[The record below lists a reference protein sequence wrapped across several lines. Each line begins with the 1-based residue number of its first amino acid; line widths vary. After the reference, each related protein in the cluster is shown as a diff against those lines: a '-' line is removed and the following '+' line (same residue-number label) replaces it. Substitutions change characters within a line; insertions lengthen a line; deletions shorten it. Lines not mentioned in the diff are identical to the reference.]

1 MIRKIA
7 AAAFAA
13 TAGIALGAGTGHAT
27 VVTYNSQA
35 AFNAATTGLTT
46 YLIPAP
52 ASGTYQPV
60 SSPFTIG
67 PLSFTSDGG
76 SQFLVNDNAY
86 LTGEPYLDAYPV
98 ITETVGANGSTA
110 LSFTIGTYASPE
122 TLAID
127 VNGAFAT
134 DVNTAGLPNA
144 SFLGITST
152 SPISA
157 VTITDTTSNMDET
170 DILNFQVGSAL
181 PVAPV
186 PEPASL
192 ALFGSALLGLSVAR
206 RRARL
211 TGAATARWRQ

>member
-1 MIRKIA
+1 MISKIA

-13 TAGIALGAGTGHAT
+13 TAGIALGTGTGRAA

-52 ASGTYQPV
+52 ASGTSEPV
-60 SSPFTIG
+60 SSPYTIG

-76 SQFLVNDNAY
+76 SLFLVSDTAY
-86 LTGEPYLDAYPV
+86 GTGEPYLDAYPV
-98 ITETVGANGSTA
+98 ATETVGATGPTGPTA
-110 LSFTIGTYASPE
+110 LSFTIGTFLSPQ

-134 DVNTAGLPNA
+134 DVNTGGAPNA

-152 SPISA
+152 SPISD
-157 VTITDTTSNMDET
+157 VTIADTTSNT
-170 DILNFQVGSAL
+170 
-181 PVAPV
+181 
-186 PEPASL
+186 
-192 ALFGSALLGLSVAR
+192 
-206 RRARL
+206 
-211 TGAATARWRQ
+211 